1 MKTIKMMLV
10 AGVLSFGVISC
21 NTQSQKV
28 TKADLKTEVDSVSYA
43 IGLDLAKNLSTNIPD
58 VNVDIFIRAIKNHKD
73 SANALMNDMEVKQ
86 VITKYFQKKRERD
99 MKKRQEE
106 ALKQAEKKYAKEKKE
121 GEEFLKE
128 NAKKQGIV
136 TTKSGL
142 QYKVIKQGKGEK
154 PTATSKVKVHYKGT
168 LINGEEFDSSYK
180 RKEPATFLANQV
192 IKGWTEGLQLMP
204 VGSKYMFYIPQEL
217 AYGAFPRGGGKIKP
231 FMPLIFEVEL
241 LEIVKPKEDKKKK

>member
-10 AGVLSFGVISC
+10 AGVLSFGVVSC
-21 NTQSQKV
+21 GNQPKKV
-28 TKADLKTEVDSVSYA
+28 TKADLKTEIDSVSYA
-43 IGLDLAKNLSTNIPD
+43 IGLDLAKNLNKNIPD
-58 VNVDIFIRAIKNHKD
+58 ANVEIFLSAIRDSKD
-73 SANALMNDMEVKQ
+73 PKNALMNEMEIKTV
-86 VITKYFQKKRERD
+86 VTKYFQKKREED
-99 MKKRQEE
+99 AKKRREE
-106 ALKQAEKKYAKEKKE
+106 ALKQAEKKYGKEKKE

-192 IKGWTEGLQLMP
+192 IKGWTEGLQLMQ
-204 VGSKYMFYIPQEL
+204 VGSKYQFFIPQEL
-217 AYGAFPRGGGKIKP
+217 AYGAFPRGGKIKP